1 MFRARIEF
9 SLAVIFAVLTAL
21 TLVWPT
27 WIESL
32 FGIAPD
38 HGSGQ
43 TEWLLVVLF
52 GLAGLVLGVL
62 GGRDYRAAVGLREAE
77 QSAGS

>member
-9 SLAVIFAVLTAL
+9 SLAVVFGVLTAL
-21 TLVWPT
+21 TLIWPT

-43 TEWLLVVLF
+43 TEWLFVVLF
-52 GLAGLVLGVL
+52 GLLGLVLNVL
-62 GGRDYRAAVGLREAE
+62 GGRDYRAAGGLREAGE
-77 QSAGS
+77 SAGS